1 MIDYSDIDKMSK
13 AELDE
18 FISFA
23 STQKHKADK
32 KQHAIKILLNS
43 LYGALGTNHF
53 RLYNVLCAEAI
64 TKTGQTVTAESFEL
78 FNTYLDKVTKIKK
91 DRVGLSDTDS
101 AGIDMT
107 DLVNIVIGKDKS
119 FDEKITLL
127 TKLADTH
134 FNQLL
139 ENRFNDY
146 AKLLNSVSNKINM
159 KREKIA
165 SAILVAKKNY
175 VVNVYDNEGVKYAT
189 PKMSVT
195 GLESVKAS
203 TPPFFRKKLE
213 EAYSIC
219 FQNKEE
225 NIHKFIEQVHS
236 ELSELSLDE
245 LAGTTTVNGLSKY
258 SDGNGGFIS
267 GTPGH
272 VRGAFAYNKL
282 VEGSDIYEPIKN
294 GNKVKILQLKEPNPV
309 GSKNICYTNKFPS
322 DLIPLSYIDREKDYQ
337 KFFIKPIKRVLDV
350 LEWNPEYVPTLD
362 DMFG

>member
-146 AKLLNSVSNKINM
+146 AKLLNSVTTC
-159 KREKIA
+159 
-165 SAILVAKKNY
+165 V
-175 VVNVYDNEGVKYAT
+175 
-189 PKMSVT
+189 
-195 GLESVKAS
+195 
-203 TPPFFRKKLE
+203 F
-213 EAYSIC
+213 SIPA
-219 FQNKEE
+219 E
-225 NIHKFIEQVHS
+225 I
-236 ELSELSLDE
+236 
-245 LAGTTTVNGLSKY
+245 
-258 SDGNGGFIS
+258 
-267 GTPGH
+267 
-272 VRGAFAYNKL
+272 
-282 VEGSDIYEPIKN
+282 
-294 GNKVKILQLKEPNPV
+294 
-309 GSKNICYTNKFPS
+309 
-322 DLIPLSYIDREKDYQ
+322 
-337 KFFIKPIKRVLDV
+337 
-350 LEWNPEYVPTLD
+350 
-362 DMFG
+362 FG